1 MTNERMTKA
10 AVVLAALAGAVVFA
24 VCAAEAAGVE
34 PHGLITGDS
43 VYVRSGEAQSYR
55 AIGKLKKGEF
65 VNVITVSNDGKW
77 VRVVAPAQADVWIF
91 AKFVKVTGGKG
102 VVTGSKVRVRARPDL
117 KGELVNRLDKGTA
130 LTVKGRQGDWLKIAP
145 PKGTVAWIHA
155 QYVRRMTSSEVAAY
169 RRAQT
174 DLAQRESEKKRL
186 EAEKAK
192 LEAELALKK
201 KQAEEARLKA
211 EVERKERVAELAAKR
226 AEEERIKPIKEP
238 RVKPANASAEAG
250 SLKGGTKV
258 TVRGWISYIGPGQ
271 ESTGATHRV
280 VKDGRLLALVKSR
293 NVDLASFVG
302 ARVQVTGRTR
312 LKLTLPGGQEGVNVV
327 DVGEVQIMFN

>member
-10 AVVLAALAGAVVFA
+10 TAVLAALAVSVLFA
-24 VCAAEAAGVE
+24 TAAGAAEVA

-65 VNVITVSNDGKW
+65 VNTITVSNDGKW
-77 VRVVAPAQADVWIF
+77 VRVVAPVQADVWIF

-117 KGELVNRLDKGTA
+117 KGELVNRLGKGAA

-155 QYVRRMTSSEVAAY
+155 QYVRLMTGAEVAAY

-174 DLAQRESEKKRL
+174 DLARREAEKKRL
-186 EAEKAK
+186 AAEKAK

-211 EVERKERVAELAAKR
+211 EAERKERVAELAAKP

-238 RVKPANASAEAG
+238 RGEKVNAEI
-250 SLKGGTKV
+250 KV
-258 TVRGWISYIGPGQ
+258 VVRGWVSYIGPGQ
-271 ESTGATHRV
+271 ESTGSTA
-280 VKDGRLLALVKSR
+280 A
-293 NVDLASFVG
+293 
-302 ARVQVTGRTR
+302 
-312 LKLTLPGGQEGVNVV
+312 E
-327 DVGEVQIMFN
+327 